1 MKAVIA
7 AAGLGTRLIPQTLTR
22 PKCLLKV
29 RDEEIIKHQVKILEN
44 LDVDEIIVVV
54 GYLENEI
61 REVLKDRVIY
71 IVNNEFKTTNS
82 SFSFRKAI
90 SEADDSV
97 IYINSDLYFTENM
110 IKQLLN
116 FKYKNAILTD
126 SSEIA
131 ESDMF
136 KFQGNGNQITRLSK
150 DLDLRISDGVAVG
163 PVILNREGI
172 QKIIEIID
180 GHILS
185 NNKNE
190 WVYSVVN
197 ELSQFVKL
205 YSIDIK
211 KEMWFEIDTYLD
223 LENCRSFYE

>member
-7 AAGLGTRLIPQTLTR
+7 AAGLGTRLIPQTLTK
-22 PKCLLKV
+22 PKCLLKI
-29 RDEEIIKHQVKILEN
+29 RGEEIIKYQVKILES
-44 LDVDEIIVVV
+44 LGIDEILVVV

-61 REVLKDRVIY
+61 RSVLKNQVSY
-71 IVNNEFKTTNS
+71 IINDEFKTSNS

-90 SEADDSV
+90 SEVDDSV
-97 IYINSDLYFTENM
+97 IYINSDLYFTKNM
-110 IKQLLN
+110 IKKLLHFN
-116 FKYKNAILTD
+116 YKNAILTD
-126 SSEIA
+126 SSDVE

-150 DLDLRISDGVAVG
+150 NLDLKISDGVAVG
-163 PVILNREGI
+163 PVIFNNEGI
-172 QKIIEIID
+172 KKIIEIID
-180 GHILS
+180 GHILN

-197 ELSQFVKL
+197 ELSTFVNL

-211 KEMWFEIDTYLD
+211 KEMWFEIDTYSD
-223 LENCRSFYE
+223 LESCRSFYE